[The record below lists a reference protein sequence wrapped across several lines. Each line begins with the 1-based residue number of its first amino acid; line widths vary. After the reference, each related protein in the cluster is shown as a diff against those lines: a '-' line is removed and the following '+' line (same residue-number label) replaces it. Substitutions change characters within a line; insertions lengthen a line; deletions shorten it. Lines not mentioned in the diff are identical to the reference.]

1 MQTKN
6 RAKRSLYLDVIKGL
20 AIFLVVLGHCIQYG
34 SCVSFDKQFYEDPI
48 FKFIYSFHMPLF
60 MLISGF
66 LFYNSVNRH
75 SWEKSFKSRFT
86 KLIIPIVIWN
96 TLYIIVIDT
105 YRLFNGI
112 PLHIG
117 QIASYLTA
125 LWFLWAI
132 FWSSITVL
140 IIRRL
145 FKDRILIYVLLGILA
160 LFLPSKWGSPLYIY
174 MYPYFIMGYLWN
186 KYHLESKFH
195 LSNLKIK
202 VCISFLCVVLFCILY
217 MNFTK
222 EDYIYTTG
230 INILKI
236 NPEKGLLLDFH
247 QISIDLYRYLIGF
260 VGAAT
265 ILIIINI
272 LLIVFKIKED
282 SYIAIFLSKIGQKTL
297 GIYIISGYLQQI
309 TLPYL
314 PYREQFG
321 LGVVI
326 IEAICLTLVSY
337 HLTIL
342 LEKNKFGRMSLGA

>member
-1 MQTKN
+1 
-6 RAKRSLYLDVIKGL
+6 
-20 AIFLVVLGHCIQYG
+20 
-34 SCVSFDKQFYEDPI
+34 
-48 FKFIYSFHMPLF
+48 
-60 MLISGF
+60 
-66 LFYNSVNRH
+66 
-75 SWEKSFKSRFT
+75 
-86 KLIIPIVIWN
+86 
-96 TLYIIVIDT
+96 
-105 YRLFNGI
+105 
-112 PLHIG
+112 
-117 QIASYLTA
+117 
-125 LWFLWAI
+125 
-132 FWSSITVL
+132 
-140 IIRRL
+140 
-145 FKDRILIYVLLGILA
+145 
-160 LFLPSKWGSPLYIY
+160 

-186 KYHLESKFH
+186 KYHLESKLH

-202 VCISFLCVVLFCILY
+202 VCISFLCVILFYILY

-236 NPEKGLLLDFH
+236 YPEKGLLLDFN

-282 SYIAIFLSKIGQKTL
+282 SYIAIFLSRIGQKTL

-337 HLTIL
+337 YLTIL